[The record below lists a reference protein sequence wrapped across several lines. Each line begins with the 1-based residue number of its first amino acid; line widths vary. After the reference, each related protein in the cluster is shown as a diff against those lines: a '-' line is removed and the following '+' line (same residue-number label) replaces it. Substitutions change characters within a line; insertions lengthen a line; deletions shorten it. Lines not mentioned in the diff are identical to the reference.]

1 MHSILLCAG
10 FALSVIKYATI
21 NRKRSFHLLCVF
33 CEVAQE
39 FVRHKL
45 IISDHIVYLSRD
57 SYPYFAIE
65 LIENRE
71 AIISLQHLMSNGNCS
86 GDTAARN
93 LHIRHV
99 ANASL
104 ILSEQSGL
112 PYLRDALGRCED
124 EGVIVAADLIG
135 TEGVRVLEG
144 FGDAEVGGVVSS
156 SSPEELF

>member
-1 MHSILLCAG
+1 
-10 FALSVIKYATI
+10 
-21 NRKRSFHLLCVF
+21 VF

-45 IISDHIVYLSRD
+45 IISDHIVYLRRD

-65 LIENRE
+65 LIEDRE
-71 AIISLQHLMSNGNCS
+71 AIISLQHFMSNSNCS
-86 GDTAARN
+86 GNTAARN

-99 ANASL
+99 TNTSL

-124 EGVIVAADLIG
+124 EGVIIAADLIG
-135 TEGVRVLEG
+135 TEGVTVLEG
-144 FGDAEVGGVVSS
+144 FGDAKVGGVVSS